1 MDYTHLA
8 LFVLYILGFPEF
20 SSCLK
25 HLKNNHKSAYDSGE
39 GHVIKAN
46 KANYE
51 DEGDEAGDISGTG
64 ADAGTSFEVAEI
76 ITEGDQQT
84 IIITN
89 QEFSE
94 KGN

>member
-1 MDYTHLA
+1 M
-8 LFVLYILGFPEF
+8 
-20 SSCLK
+20 
-25 HLKNNHKSAYDSGE
+25 
-39 GHVIKAN
+39 IKAN